1 MTDEI
6 FFNGIRYLSATQAA
20 QNSGLNPDYVAQLCR
35 GNKIH
40 GRRIG
45 RNWYVSD
52 ESLSSFLVS
61 QSYQKSLRRKELARE
76 RVNEYH
82 SSTPLTAGSSTSL
95 GKNKDQGKPP
105 NAEISS
111 RSSEKFIYGSGT
123 REKSGRGMQI
133 EVSTTSPILHNFIVH
148 VARAEAAVRK
158 VSALPGSTLHAAT
171 SADAHISR
179 HTLSPI
185 KVLIHK
191 IIVLTTVLVLTLG
204 TYYAFVNPDAGAFAL
219 NSLQRAE
226 RIAMNAY
233 SSLQNGGLGRLAL
246 ETRSQLAAVANDPSS
261 ALDALFSTTRHLAR
275 SFTTAIDSY
284 LYTLAFPSSLTRSSP
299 SVVVAITSRPA
310 PASINDSTPSD
321 NTQGE
326 PLTTSQPART
336 ERVERVIERVIETE
350 RIVTTGGI
358 SEEILEARVKKLNDE
373 LTGKIYSLTSANTT
387 VINNTYE
394 TLGAIARGDNFDDI
408 NIDDSDITDSRI
420 SGGTITGLTS
430 PLPIGSGGTGISTA
444 PSYGN
449 VLLGNS
455 AGGYD

>member
-1 MTDEI
+1 M
-6 FFNGIRYLSATQAA
+6 
-20 QNSGLNPDYVAQLCR
+20 
-35 GNKIH
+35 
-40 GRRIG
+40 
-45 RNWYVSD
+45 
-52 ESLSSFLVS
+52 
-61 QSYQKSLRRKELARE
+61 
-76 RVNEYH
+76 
-82 SSTPLTAGSSTSL
+82 
-95 GKNKDQGKPP
+95 
-105 NAEISS
+105 
-111 RSSEKFIYGSGT
+111 
-123 REKSGRGMQI
+123 
-133 EVSTTSPILHNFIVH
+133 
-148 VARAEAAVRK
+148 
-158 VSALPGSTLHAAT
+158 
-171 SADAHISR
+171 
-179 HTLSPI
+179 
-185 KVLIHK
+185 LIHK

-394 TLGAIARGDNFDDI
+394 TLGAVARSDNFDDI

-420 SGGTITGLTS
+420 SGGTIDGATITGGSVTATAFSGVLG
-430 PLPIGSGGTGISTA
+430 IGSGGTGTSTA

-455 AGGYD
+455 AGGYDLVATSSLGISGGSGTIDGGGT